1 MEFVVLNDG
10 NVLPQEPLNADK
22 IARFRIVAEGVRHAF
37 SSRTGRASNAVHVD
51 LGLIGQIVIEHVR
64 NVVNVDATA
73 GDVGGDEH
81 VDTPLLEILQRLGA
95 RGL

>member
-1 MEFVVLNDG
+1 MVLDDG
-10 NVLPQEPLNADK
+10 NVFSQQPLNADQV
-22 IARFRIVAEGVRHAF
+22 ARFRIVAEGVGHAF
-37 SSRTGRASNAVHVD
+37 SSRTCRASDAVHVD
-51 LGLIGQIVIEHVR
+51 LGLIGQIVVEHVR
-64 NVVNVDATA
+64 NVVNVNATA